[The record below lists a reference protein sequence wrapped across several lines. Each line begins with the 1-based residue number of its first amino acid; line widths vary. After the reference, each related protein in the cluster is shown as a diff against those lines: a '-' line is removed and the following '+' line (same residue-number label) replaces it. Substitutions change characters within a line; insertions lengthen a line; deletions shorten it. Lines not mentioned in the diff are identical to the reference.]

1 MTEFLF
7 AGEVF
12 PFTVAIGIM
21 FAIALLEGVG
31 MLIGAGI
38 SNAIESVLPDI
49 DFDIEAPD
57 ASGTGFFTKLLG
69 WMYYGR
75 VPVLVILVCFLT
87 AFGLT
92 GMTLQAFIHGAA
104 GFYLPPLV
112 AVAAALFASLPFTRG
127 FTALMARI
135 LPKDETSAITAEDF
149 IGKSAVITLGTA
161 KRGQPAE
168 AKFTD
173 RFGQTHYVMVEPDE
187 ADAAFTPRDRLILS
201 EKSAFGYYVIKDEQ

>member
-7 AGEVF
+7 SSGVL

-31 MLIGAGI
+31 VLIGAGF
-38 SNAIESVLPDI
+38 SQMLESVLPDI
-49 DFDIEAPD
+49 DIDFDAPD
-57 ASGTGFFTKLLG
+57 ASGTGVFTKLLG
-69 WMYYGR
+69 WMHYGR
-75 VPVLVILVCFLT
+75 VPVLIILVCFLT

-92 GMTLQAFIHGAA
+92 GMTIQAFVHGMV
-104 GFYLPPLV
+104 GFYLPSLV

-127 FTALMARI
+127 FTAIMARI
-135 LPKDETSAITAEDF
+135 LPKDETSAISAEDF

-168 AKFTD
+168 AKLTD

-187 ADAAFTPRDRLILS
+187 EGVEFTAHDRLILA
-201 EKSAFGYYVIKDEQ
+201 EKTAIGFYAIKDEI

>member
-7 AGEVF
+7 ADSVL

-38 SNAIESVLPDI
+38 SEALETIMPDI
-49 DFDIEAPD
+49 DFDIDAPD
-57 ASGTGFFTKLLG
+57 ASGTGLFTKLLG

-75 VPVLVILVCFLT
+75 VPVLIILVCFLT
-87 AFGLT
+87 AFGLV
-92 GMTLQAFIHGAA
+92 GMTMQAFIQSIA
-104 GFYLPPLV
+104 GFYLPSLI

-127 FTALMARI
+127 FTAIMARI
-135 LPKDETSAITAEDF
+135 LPKDESNAISAEDF

-168 AKFTD
+168 AKFND
-173 RFGQTHYVMVEPDE
+173 RFGHTHYVMVEPDDE
-187 ADAAFTPRDRLILS
+187 GLELTAGDRLILS
-201 EKSAFGYYVIKDEQ
+201 QKSGFGYYVIKDED

>member
-7 AGEVF
+7 AGGVM

-38 SNAIESVLPDI
+38 SEALETVMPDI
-49 DFDIEAPD
+49 DIDIDAPD
-57 ASGTGFFTKLLG
+57 ASGTGLFTKLLG

-75 VPVLVILVCFLT
+75 VPVLIILVCFLT
-87 AFGLT
+87 AFGLV
-92 GMTLQAFIHGAA
+92 GMTMQALTQGIT
-104 GFYLPPLV
+104 GFYLPSLI
-112 AVAAALFASLPFTRG
+112 AVTAALFASLPFTRG
-127 FTALMARI
+127 FTGVMARI
-135 LPKDETSAITAEDF
+135 LPQDETNAISAEDF

-161 KRGQPAE
+161 RKGAPAE

-173 RFGQTHYVMVEPDE
+173 RFGHTHYVMVEPDE
-187 ADAAFTPRDRLILS
+187 EGLELTAQDRLILS
-201 EKSAFGYYVIKDEQ
+201 QKSSFGYYVIKDEH

>member
-7 AGEVF
+7 AGGVF

-31 MLIGAGI
+31 MLIGAGL
-38 SNAIESVLPDI
+38 SEVIESLLPDI
-49 DFDIEAPD
+49 DFDINPPD
-57 ASGTGFFTKLLG
+57 ASSTGLFTKLLG

-75 VPVLVILVCFLT
+75 VPVLIILVCFLT

-92 GMTLQAFIHGAA
+92 GMTMQAFIHGLL
-104 GFYLPPLV
+104 GFYLPSLI

-135 LPKDETSAITAEDF
+135 LPKDETSAISAEDF

-161 KRGQPAE
+161 RQGAPAE

-187 ADAAFTPRDRLILS
+187 TGVEFTPQDRLILS
-201 EKSAFGYYVIKDEQ
+201 EKTSIGYLAIKDEQ

>member
-1 MTEFLF
+1 MTAFLF
-7 AGEVF
+7 ADGVL

-21 FAIALLEGVG
+21 FAIAMLEGVG

-38 SNAIESVLPDI
+38 SEALESVMPGIDLDI
-49 DFDIEAPD
+49 DAPD
-57 ASGTGFFTKLLG
+57 ASGTGLFTKLLG

-75 VPVLVILVCFLT
+75 VPVLIILVCFLT

-92 GMTLQAFIHGAA
+92 GMTIQAVSEGIA
-104 GFYLPPLV
+104 GFYLPSLV

-127 FTALMARI
+127 FTAIMARI
-135 LPKDETSAITAEDF
+135 LPKDETNAINAEDF

-173 RFGQTHYVMVEPDE
+173 RFGHTHYVMIEPDE
-187 ADAAFTPRDRLILS
+187 EGLEFTPSDHLILS
-201 EKSAFGYYVIKDEQ
+201 EKSGFGYYAIKDEH

>member
-7 AGEVF
+7 AEGIL

-21 FAIALLEGVG
+21 FAIAVLEGAG

-38 SNAIESVLPDI
+38 SEALESVLPDI
-49 DFDIEAPD
+49 ALDIDAPD

-75 VPVLVILVCFLT
+75 VPVLIILVCFLT
-87 AFGLT
+87 AFGLV
-92 GMTLQAFIHGAA
+92 GMTMQALIHGAT
-104 GFYLPPLV
+104 GFYLPSLL
-112 AVAAALFASLPFTRG
+112 AVAAALFASLPFTRA

-135 LPKDETSAITAEDF
+135 LPEDETNAIGAEDF
-149 IGKSAVITLGTA
+149 IGKCAVITLGTA
-161 KRGQPAE
+161 RRGEPAE

-173 RFGQTHYVMVEPDE
+173 RFGQTHYVMVEPDD
-187 ADAAFTPRDRLILS
+187 ADAAFSPEDRLILS
-201 EKSAFGYYVIKDEQ
+201 EKSRFGYYAIKDEQ

>member
-7 AGEVF
+7 AGDVL
-12 PFTVAIGIM
+12 PFTIALGIM

-38 SNAIESVLPDI
+38 SEAVESILPDI
-49 DFDIEAPD
+49 DFDINTPD
-57 ASGTGFFTKLLG
+57 ASGTGLFTKLLG

-92 GMTLQAFIHGAA
+92 GMTIQALAHGAL
-104 GFYLPPLV
+104 GFYLPSLV

-135 LPKDETSAITAEDF
+135 LPRDETSAISAEDF
-149 IGKSAVITLGTA
+149 IGKNAVITLGTA

-187 ADAAFTPRDRLILS
+187 AGVEFTARDRLILS
-201 EKSAFGYYVIKDEQ
+201 EKTGIGYYAIKDEQ